1 MATIARRELLAAL
14 AGAAA
19 WPLTARA
26 QQPMPVVGFLGV
38 ASAAG
43 DAFRVAPFRRGL
55 EDAGYVEGQNLAIE
69 YRHAGD
75 RYDRLGELAADLV
88 RRQVSVL
95 AAAGGPAALAAK
107 AATTTIP
114 IVFSIGL
121 DPIEAGLVTNLNRP
135 GGNLTGAT
143 DLEEEL
149 EPKRLEVLH
158 QLMPKESVIAVLA
171 NPTHPRAEPKRQ
183 GVERAARALGRR
195 IILLPARNDQ
205 EIEAAFASMRTLQA
219 SALMIGADAI
229 FNTNS
234 EQLAALATRHAVPT
248 IFQYREFVAAGGLM
262 SYGAA
267 NLIEGYRLIGLYAG
281 RILKGE
287 KPGDL
292 PVQQATKLELFINLK
307 TARAL
312 GLDVPPALL
321 IRADEVLE

>member
-1 MATIARRELLAAL
+1 MQPRRRHPADRAAEPCYPCLRALAREGHMATIARRELLAAL

-19 WPLTARA
+19 WPLAARA
-26 QQPMPVVGFLGV
+26 QQPMPVVGFLGA

-69 YRHAGD
+69 YRHARD

-95 AAAGGPAALAAK
+95 AAAGGPSALAAK

-183 GVERAARALGRR
+183 GVERAARSVPMLSSTLTASSS
-195 IILLPARNDQ
+195 LPWQPATPCQ
-205 EIEAAFASMRTLQA
+205 QSFSTA
-219 SALMIGADAI
+219 
-229 FNTNS
+229 NS
-234 EQLAALATRHAVPT
+234 WRPAV
-248 IFQYREFVAAGGLM
+248 
-262 SYGAA
+262 
-267 NLIEGYRLIGLYAG
+267 
-281 RILKGE
+281 
-287 KPGDL
+287 
-292 PVQQATKLELFINLK
+292 
-307 TARAL
+307 
-312 GLDVPPALL
+312 
-321 IRADEVLE
+321 